1 MRNGKKAT
9 SNRHMINVEAF
20 YDSRTS
26 TLTYCVFDQQ
36 SKDAVVIDPVLD
48 YDPAS
53 STIWTESVDRVIG
66 FLSGHELSLRLV
78 LETHAHADHLS
89 GAQEIKRRIRNVAVA
104 VGESI
109 TFVQQTFKLVFG
121 MSEEFST
128 DGSQFDRLLKDGE
141 RIKTGTLEFE
151 VLFTPGHTPAC
162 VCYLFDGL
170 VFTGDALFM
179 PDSGTGRCDFP
190 MGDSETLFDS
200 ISSQLYS
207 LPDATRVFV
216 GHDYQPDGRAVAYET
231 TIGDE
236 KQSNIH
242 LTRDTKVEDFV
253 RFRRN
258 RDKKL
263 SPPALLFQSV
273 QVNIDAGAMPTPES
287 DQKRFLKI
295 PVNIFKPE
303 VEGKLTFEPV

>member
-1 MRNGKKAT
+1 LIDLIEKEVMNP
-9 SNRHMINVEAF
+9 NVVCF
-20 YDSRTS
+20 YDNTS
-26 TLTYCVFDQQ
+26 STASYVISDRSTRR
-36 SKDAVVIDPVLD
+36 AAIIDPVLD
-48 YDPAS
+48 LDPVSWRVS
-53 STIWTESVDRVIG
+53 SENAQKIADYVTNESLTVDWI
-66 FLSGHELSLRLV
+66 
-78 LETHAHADHLS
+78 LETHIHADHVTAAAWLKKLVGGKTGMGVGIKDVKRLVGELFNVLDQTTS
-89 GAQEIKRRIRNVAVA
+89 EETEYDVLFSDGAEFA
-104 VGESI
+104 VGEI
-109 TFVQQTFKLVFG
+109 LGYV
-121 MSEEFST
+121 
-128 DGSQFDRLLKDGE
+128 
-141 RIKTGTLEFE
+141 IA
-151 VLFTPGHTPAC
+151 TPGHTPTC
-162 VCYLFDGL
+162 VTYVIGNTCF
-170 VFTGDALFM
+170 VGDTLFM

-242 LTRDTKVEDFV
+242 LTRDIKVEDFV

-303 VEGKLTFEPV
+303 VEGELTFEPV

>member
-1 MRNGKKAT
+1 
-9 SNRHMINVEAF
+9 MINVEAF
-20 YDSRTS
+20 HDSRTS
-26 TLTYCVFDQQ
+26 TLTYCVYDQE

-53 STIWTESVDRVIG
+53 STIWSESVDRVIG
-66 FLSGHELSLRLV
+66 FLSRHELNLHFV

-89 GAQEIKRRIRNVAVA
+89 GAQEIKRRISNVAVA
-104 VGESI
+104 VGERI
-109 TFVQQTFKLVFG
+109 TFVQKTFRSVFG
-121 MSEEFST
+121 MPEEFST
-128 DGSQFDRLLKDGE
+128 DGSQFDRLLKDRE
-141 RIKTGTLEFE
+141 RVEAGTLKFE

-162 VCYLFDGL
+162 VCYLFDGW

-190 MGDSETLFDS
+190 MGDSEVLFDS
-200 ISSQLYS
+200 IFSQLYS

-216 GHDYQPDGRAVAYET
+216 GHDYQPDGGAVAYET

-263 SPPALLFQSV
+263 SPPTLLFQSV
-273 QVNIDAGAMPTPES
+273 QVNINAGAMPTPES
-287 DQKRFLKI
+287 DQKYFLKI

-303 VEGKLTFEPV
+303 AEGELTFESV